1 MDYQISH
8 AHIPKLQY
16 TFLSV
21 VYTFLSVVYTFFSV
35 VYTFLSVVYTF
46 LERGAPSRTSL
57 PSSQT
62 PPPPR
67 VGGRGQRTFYYSA
80 LYLYCTLLYTVLTV
94 SARGPRR
101 VYTRAG
107 KLFRFAYLYRSAVL
121 SAGL

>member
-1 MDYQISH
+1 M
-8 AHIPKLQY
+8 LC
-16 TFLSV
+16 TLS
-21 VYTFLSVVYTFFSV
+21 
-35 VYTFLSVVYTF
+35 
-46 LERGAPSRTSL
+46 SREEL
-57 PSSQT
+57 HPE
-62 PPPPR
+62 PVFHHHKHPPPR